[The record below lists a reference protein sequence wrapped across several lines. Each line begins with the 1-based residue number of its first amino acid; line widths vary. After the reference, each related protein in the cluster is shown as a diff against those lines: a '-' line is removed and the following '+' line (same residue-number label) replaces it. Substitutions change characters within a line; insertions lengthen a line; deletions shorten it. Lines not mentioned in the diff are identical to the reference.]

1 MREKLYELIKP
12 RSEETTYGKVYDI
25 CMIVVI
31 CLSLVP
37 LMTKE
42 QTIFLMHLDKITVS
56 IFIIDYFL
64 RWITA
69 DYIFKQD
76 GVIPFIKYPFSL
88 MAVLDLLSILP
99 SLTLLYKGLKAVR
112 VVRLIK
118 ALKVIKIAK
127 SFRYSKNVEI
137 VAEVLRKQR
146 DSLIVVSFFA
156 VGYVFVSAIVV
167 FQAEPDTFETFLDA
181 VYWATMSLT
190 TIGYGDICVVTALGK
205 IFAMLSSFVGIS
217 IIALPAG
224 IITAG
229 YMEEISKES

>member
-1 MREKLYELIKP
+1 MREKLYGLIKP
-12 RSEETTYGKVYDI
+12 RAEETLYGKVYDI

-42 QTIFLMHLDKITVS
+42 QTMLLIYLDKITVS

-69 DYIFKQD
+69 DYIFKQG

-99 SLTLLYKGLKAVR
+99 SLTLVYKGLKAVR

-137 VAEVLRKQR
+137 VVGVLRRQK
-146 DSLIVVSFFA
+146 DALIAVSFL
-156 VGYVFVSAIVV
+156 
-167 FQAEPDTFETFLDA
+167 QLD
-181 VYWATMSLT
+181 
-190 TIGYGDICVVTALGK
+190 
-205 IFAMLSSFVGIS
+205 IFSYLQYLFFRRNQI
-217 IIALPAG
+217 P
-224 IITAG
+224 
-229 YMEEISKES
+229 SKRSWMRFTGRQCHLQQLDMVIYA